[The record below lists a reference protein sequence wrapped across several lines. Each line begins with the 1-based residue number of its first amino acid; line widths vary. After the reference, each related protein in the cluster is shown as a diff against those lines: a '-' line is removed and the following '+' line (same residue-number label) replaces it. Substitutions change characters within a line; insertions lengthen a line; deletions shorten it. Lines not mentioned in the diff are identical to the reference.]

1 MATNASIATMFMGG
15 FGPGILC
22 GVLLIGIVTQ
32 LMLDPEADMAQ
43 AEELVDFMVRLG
55 LPVTME
61 DIRLDQVPEE
71 ELMAWCRK
79 QCVPGNRLDAIAQG
93 ITAEEL
99 MRAMHAA
106 SAFGATRK
114 QRAKSQ
120 S

>member
-1 MATNASIATMFMGG
+1 MAGPPQPFCLNAVKCLADGEKVSF
-15 FGPGILC
+15 
-22 GVLLIGIVTQ
+22 GIVTQ

-61 DIRLDQVPEE
+61 DIGLDQVPEE

-79 QCVPGNRLDAIAQG
+79 QCVPGSRLDAVAQG

-106 SAFGATRK
+106 SAFGASRK
-114 QRAKSQ
+114 QQGKAQ
-120 S
+120 D